1 MINQLYRSVK
11 AETLKYRG
19 TYAMALAVL
28 APLFISLL
36 MAVIYF
42 IKAEKLVKTG
52 TNGLAGMLDGGV
64 NASAAMLFTFY
75 LVMLTILIHQVEFRA
90 HALKDV
96 FSYPVSYF
104 STYISKWIVSFLLI
118 GLSVALYFIF
128 SLLLTWVVELRHPS
142 LVWFDM
148 DVFIHFMKQVCI
160 VMIAS
165 FLLLGIQFLVALR
178 WSNPIVPLGLGVV
191 GFISAII
198 LVQGWKHVDTHPYA
212 LGLLSY
218 MRTMGR
224 TSFTLGHMMTYS
236 TIGLVVM
243 MTGGYFMW
251 TKRRIV

>member
-11 AETLKYRG
+11 AEMLKYRG

-42 IKAEKLVKTG
+42 IKAEKLVRTG
-52 TNGLAGMLDGGV
+52 TNGLTGMLDGGV
-64 NASAAMLFTFY
+64 NASATMLFTFY
-75 LVMLTILIHQVEFRA
+75 LVMLTILIHQVEYRA

-96 FSYPVSYF
+96 FSYPVSHF
-104 STYISKWIVSFLLI
+104 STYISKWFVAFILTGV
-118 GLSVALYFIF
+118 SVALYFIF
-128 SLLLTWVVELRHPS
+128 SLLFTWVVELRHPS
-142 LVWFDM
+142 LVWFDK
-148 DVFIHFMKQVCI
+148 VIFIHFMKQVCI

-165 FLLLGIQFLVALR
+165 LLLLGIQFLVALR
-178 WSNPIVPLGLGVV
+178 WSNTIVPLGTGVV

-198 LVQGWKHVDTHPYA
+198 LAQGWKHVDMHPYA

-224 TSFTLGHMMTYS
+224 SQFTLNHIIAYS
-236 TIGLVVM
+236 ILGLVCM
-243 MTGGYFMW
+243 MAGGYFMW